1 MGREHRKVSK
11 VVIPVAGLGSRFL
24 PATKA
29 IPKELL
35 PIIDRPIIHYIVEE
49 AVEAGISTVVF
60 VISRPKVSIAD
71 YFDPADITSFRLA
84 EAGKS
89 HLIEDV
95 LELSNKIEIVSVR
108 QTEAK
113 GLGHAVLTAAP
124 IVGGQNFAVVLGD
137 DVIVSPG
144 SSAIGQCLE
153 NFQERDSGSV
163 VGVLEV
169 PPSETN
175 KYGIVDVDAK
185 NRIRH
190 FVEKPAEGES
200 PSNWAIPGRYVFEPE
215 ILDVLRKTPPGKN
228 GELQLTDA
236 MELLLQQ
243 SEFYAQPLEGQRFD
257 TGDKLGYIMANVSF
271 ALEDPQF
278 KKPLKTWLEK
288 KLKEYS

>member
-1 MGREHRKVSK
+1 MGRENRKVSK
-11 VVIPVAGLGSRFL
+11 VVIPVAGLGTRFL

-89 HLIEDV
+89 HLIDDV
-95 LELSNKIEIVSVR
+95 LQLASKIEIVSIR
-108 QTEAK
+108 QPEAK

-124 IVGGQNFAVVLGD
+124 IVEGENFAVVLGD

-144 SSAIGQCLE
+144 KTAIGQCLE
-153 NFQERDSGSV
+153 NFQKRDRGSV

-169 PPSETN
+169 PPSETD
-175 KYGIVDVDAK
+175 KYGIVDVDA
-185 NRIRH
+185 NLRIHR
-190 FVEKPAEGES
+190 FVEKPAVHES

-215 ILDVLRKTPPGKN
+215 ILNSLRKTPPGKN

-236 MELLLQQ
+236 MELLLKS
-243 SEFYAQPLEGQRFD
+243 SEFHAQRLAGERFD

-271 ALEDPQF
+271 ALENAQF
-278 KKPLKTWLEK
+278 KKPLQEWLEK
-288 KLKEYS
+288 KLKEYA